1 METYQEFLNRINSFQ
16 KSKLEFYCDHFK
28 PSLSVE
34 SKVNKDNSF
43 KNFYGD
49 AVVFDLDSEIKN
61 KITNIIDMLYDK
73 VPECFCEKIISDT
86 IHMTLHDLSNSPT
99 LSDVS
104 QDIFNNEINLIN
116 KLTTVKIKHKSIRM
130 KTKFIFNMVNTSLVL
145 GLYPVNEDE
154 YIKLIDLYG
163 LVDEIKE
170 LPYPFTPHITLA
182 YYNSF
187 GFSVESKRKL
197 EAVVNSLNKETF
209 LIELDTDNLYYQK
222 FTNMNNYINIFK
234 IIP

>member
-49 AVVFDLDSEIKN
+49 TVVFDLDSEIKN

-145 GLYPVNEDE
+145 GLYPVNVDE

-209 LIELDTDNLYYQK
+209 LIELDTYNLYYQK

>member
-49 AVVFDLDSEIKN
+49 TVVFDLDSEIKN

-116 KLTTVKIKHKSIRM
+116 KLPTVKIKHKSIRM

>member
-49 AVVFDLDSEIKN
+49 TVVFDLDSEIKN